1 MVDDTVVWEAT
12 HGGNVLLNSIS
23 LSGSVV
29 GNTSVCTSAET
40 VDLLV
45 DLGTRVVALL
55 TCAGDRPLDG
65 SWMPSSNTSNLT
77 ETSVSLSS

>member
-12 HGGNVLLNSIS
+12 HGGDVLLNSIS
-23 LSGSVV
+23 LSSSVV

-40 VDLLV
+40 VDLFI
-45 DLGTRVVALL
+45 DLSTRVVALL

-77 ETSVSLSS
+77 KTSVSLSS